1 MGARMTMDR
10 RRFLKGVRSVGALAG
25 VTAAAGCAP
34 ARRQPVAAS
43 RKLGVGMAAG
53 LTLLTFRV
61 QGQDRLGVKTSR
73 GILDVSEAAALLG
86 MYAPTTL
93 DELLQRE
100 DGPSLQAVVDAA
112 MAESSVAT
120 AFLPEDR
127 IEYGPLVRHPEKIVC
142 VGLNYRQHAREIGSP
157 IPDYPVLFNKFNTSL
172 NRHRGTVKLPVD
184 LATKFDYEVELV
196 IVIGR
201 IASRVRESDA
211 LSYVA
216 GYATGND
223 FTARDLQME
232 RGGQWMTGK
241 TIDGFAPLGPYLV
254 TADQIDPDNL
264 ALECRV
270 NGETRQSSRTSDL
283 IFDTRTLISYISK
296 HLTLKPGDIVFT
308 GTPEGVIQGLPPER
322 QVWLKPGDK
331 VACSV
336 EKLGELT
343 FDLV

>member
-1 MGARMTMDR
+1 MPMNR
-10 RRFLKGVRSVGALAG
+10 RRFLKSAPSVGTLAG
-25 VTAAAGCAP
+25 VTFAAGCGP
-34 ARRQPVAAS
+34 VRRQPASAA
-43 RKLGVGMAAG
+43 RKLGAGMATG

-61 QGQDRLGVKTSR
+61 QGRDRLGVKTRR
-73 GILDVSEAAALLG
+73 GILDVSQAASLLG
-86 MYAPTTL
+86 MYAPSTL

-112 MAESSVAT
+112 LLEGSVDA

-127 IEYGPLVRHPEKIVC
+127 IEYGPLVSHPEKIVC

-172 NRHRGTVKLPVD
+172 NRHQGDVKLPVD
-184 LATKFDYEVELV
+184 LATNFDYEVELV

-201 IASRVRESDA
+201 RASRVREADA

-270 NGETRQSSRTSDL
+270 NGETRQSSHTSDL
-283 IFDTRTLISYISK
+283 IFDSRTLVSYISK
-296 HLTLKPGDIVFT
+296 HMTLKPGDIIFT
-308 GTPEGVIQGLPPER
+308 GTPEGVIQGLPR
-322 QVWLKPGDK
+322 DKQVWLEPGDN

-343 FDLV
+343 FDLA